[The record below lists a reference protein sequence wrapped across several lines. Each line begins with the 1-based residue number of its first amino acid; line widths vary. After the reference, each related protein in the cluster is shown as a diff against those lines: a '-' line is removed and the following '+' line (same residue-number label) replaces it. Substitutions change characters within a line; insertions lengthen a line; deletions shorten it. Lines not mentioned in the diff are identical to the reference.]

1 MKLPA
6 INVGS
11 LTPLFTSSN
20 QLLYHLAGWIVPG
33 GDGFLCVNQ
42 VLDSRI
48 TNHCCIPAV
57 YTGAWSLCQ
66 DKRWSLRQHTK
77 FLEVEWFSIVS
88 KGRGRCNPPPP

>member
-57 YTGAWSLCQ
+57 YTGPKVQVVAIQLKAGSV
-66 DKRWSLRQHTK
+66 K
-77 FLEVEWFSIVS
+77 
-88 KGRGRCNPPPP
+88 